1 MVSSTYAKIQKQQ
14 VQDLLDLVSVDGL
27 PEDPAERLETLR
39 LLAKSET
46 WVPTH
51 CPETGRS
58 LDGVDPAK
66 HAASLWPDVIPLSRM
81 SEEALEREAALF
93 RAAGRKLPF
102 RRN

>member
-1 MVSSTYAKIQKQQ
+1 MVSNTYAKIQKQQ

-58 LDGVDPAK
+58 LDGIDPAK

-93 RAAGRKLPF
+93 RAAGRKMPF